1 MANFLEID
9 QSFTTL
15 SSQTSSK
22 VSKDRERV
30 KVNLRSTEA
39 RKGMKQKSP
48 VEQAVHQIRLGNA
61 IKMQNGAYQVRISKY
76 TDTDALSMKRMILF
90 HEDVENV
97 EFDWQDDRTI
107 TFIIKFVD
115 SMTELLE
122 TPLKSVTETSEM
134 SDEAFEAAVK
144 ENSVHW
150 WDNQ

>member
-15 SSQTSSK
+15 SSQTNSK

-30 KVNLRSTEA
+30 KVNLRSTET
-39 RKGMKQKSP
+39 RKGMRQKSP

-61 IKMQNGAYQVRISKY
+61 IKMQNGAYQVRISRY

-134 SDEAFEAAVK
+134 SDEEFDAAVK
-144 ENSVHW
+144 EKLGKLVG
-150 WDNQ
+150 

>member
-15 SSQTSSK
+15 SSQTNSK

-30 KVNLRSTEA
+30 KVNLRSTET

-48 VEQAVHQIRLGNA
+48 VDQAVHQIRLGNA

-115 SMTELLE
+115 SINELLE
-122 TPLKSVTETSEM
+122 TPLESVVEESEL
-134 SDEAFEAAVK
+134 SDEEFDAAVK
-144 ENSVHW
+144 EKLGTLVG
-150 WDNQ
+150 

>member
-9 QSFTTL
+9 RSFTTL
-15 SSQTSSK
+15 SSQTNSK

-30 KVNLRSTEA
+30 KVNLRSTET

-48 VEQAVHQIRLGNA
+48 IEQAVHQIRLGNA

-115 SMTELLE
+115 SMTKLLE
-122 TPLKSVTETSEM
+122 TPLESAVEESEL
-134 SDEAFEAAVK
+134 SDEEFDAAVK
-144 ENSVHW
+144 EKLGKLVG
-150 WDNQ
+150 

>member
-15 SSQTSSK
+15 SSQTNSK

-76 TDTDALSMKRMILF
+76 TDTDALSMKRMILL

-115 SMTELLE
+115 SMNELLE
-122 TPLKSVTETSEM
+122 TPLESAVEESEL
-134 SDEAFEAAVK
+134 SDEEFDAAVK
-144 ENSVHW
+144 EKLGKLVG
-150 WDNQ
+150 

>member
-9 QSFTTL
+9 QSFTNL
-15 SSQTSSK
+15 SRHTDSK
-22 VSKDRERV
+22 ISKDRERV
-30 KVNLRSTEA
+30 KVNLRSTET

-61 IKMQNGAYQVRISKY
+61 IKMQNGAYQVRISRY

-107 TFIIKFVD
+107 AFIIKFVD
-115 SMTELLE
+115 SMNELLE
-122 TPLKSVTETSEM
+122 TPLEAQTEESEL
-134 SDEAFEAAVK
+134 SDEEFDAAVK
-144 ENSVHW
+144 EKLSKLVG
-150 WDNQ
+150 

>member
-9 QSFTTL
+9 QSFTNL
-15 SSQTSSK
+15 SRHTDSK
-22 VSKDRERV
+22 ISKDRERV

-48 VEQAVHQIRLGNA
+48 VEQAVHQIRLDNA
-61 IKMQNGAYQVRISKY
+61 IKMQNGAYQVRISRY
-76 TDTDALSMKRMILF
+76 TDTDALTMKRMILF

-115 SMTELLE
+115 SMNELLE
-122 TPLKSVTETSEM
+122 TPLESVVEETEL
-134 SDEAFEAAVK
+134 SDEEFDAAVK
-144 ENSVHW
+144 EKLGKLVG
-150 WDNQ
+150 

>member
-15 SSQTSSK
+15 SSQTNSK

-30 KVNLRSTEA
+30 KVNLRSTET

-107 TFIIKFVD
+107 TFIIKFVE
-115 SMTELLE
+115 SINELLE
-122 TPLKSVTETSEM
+122 TPLESAVEESEL
-134 SDEAFEAAVK
+134 SDEEFDAAVK
-144 ENSVHW
+144 EKLGKLVG
-150 WDNQ
+150 

>member
-15 SSQTSSK
+15 SSQTNSK

-30 KVNLRSTEA
+30 KVNLRSTET

-61 IKMQNGAYQVRISKY
+61 IKMQNGAYQVRVSKY

-115 SMTELLE
+115 SMNELLE
-122 TPLKSVTETSEM
+122 TPLESAVEESEL
-134 SDEAFEAAVK
+134 SDEEFDAAVK
-144 ENSVHW
+144 EKLGTLVG
-150 WDNQ
+150 

>member
-15 SSQTSSK
+15 SSQTNSK

-30 KVNLRSTEA
+30 KVNLRSTET
-39 RKGMKQKSP
+39 RKGMNQKTP
-48 VEQAVHQIRLGNA
+48 VEQAIRQIRLGNA

-76 TDTDALSMKRMILF
+76 TDTDALSTKRMILF

-115 SMTELLE
+115 LMTELLE
-122 TPLKSVTETSEM
+122 TPIEFADEEIEL
-134 SDEAFEAAVK
+134 SDEEFKAAVK
-144 ENSVHW
+144 EKLGTLVG
-150 WDNQ
+150 

>member
-9 QSFTTL
+9 QSFTNL
-15 SSQTSSK
+15 SRHTDSK
-22 VSKDRERV
+22 ISKDRERV
-30 KVNLRSTEA
+30 KVNLRSTET

-115 SMTELLE
+115 SMNELLE
-122 TPLKSVTETSEM
+122 TPLESVVEESEL
-134 SDEAFEAAVK
+134 SDEEFDAAVK
-144 ENSVHW
+144 EKLGKLVG
-150 WDNQ
+150 

>member
-9 QSFTTL
+9 QSFTNL
-15 SSQTSSK
+15 SRHTDSK
-22 VSKDRERV
+22 ISKDRERV
-30 KVNLRSTEA
+30 KVNLRSTET

-48 VEQAVHQIRLGNA
+48 VEQAMHQIRLGNA
-61 IKMQNGAYQVRISKY
+61 IKMQNGAYQVRISRY

-107 TFIIKFVD
+107 TVIIKFVD

-122 TPLKSVTETSEM
+122 TPLEAQTEESEL
-134 SDEAFEAAVK
+134 SDEEFDAAVK
-144 ENSVHW
+144 EKLGTLVG
-150 WDNQ
+150 

>member
-15 SSQTSSK
+15 SSQTNSK

-30 KVNLRSTEA
+30 KVNLRSTES

-76 TDTDALSMKRMILF
+76 TDTDALSTKRMILF

-122 TPLKSVTETSEM
+122 TPIEFIDEETEL
-134 SDEAFEAAVK
+134 SDEEFKAAVK
-144 ENSVHW
+144 EKLGTLVG
-150 WDNQ
+150 

>member
-15 SSQTSSK
+15 SSQTNSK

-39 RKGMKQKSP
+39 RKGMKQNSP

-115 SMTELLE
+115 SMNELLE

-144 ENSVHW
+144 EKLGTLVG
-150 WDNQ
+150 

>member
-15 SSQTSSK
+15 SRHTDSK

-30 KVNLRSTEA
+30 KVNLRSTET

-61 IKMQNGAYQVRISKY
+61 IKMQNGAYQVRISRY
-76 TDTDALSMKRMILF
+76 TDADAITMKRMIRF

-115 SMTELLE
+115 SMTDLLE
-122 TPLKSVTETSEM
+122 TPLESAVEESEL
-134 SDEAFEAAVK
+134 SDEEFDAAVK
-144 ENSVHW
+144 EKLGTLVG
-150 WDNQ
+150 

>member
-9 QSFTTL
+9 QSFTNL
-15 SSQTSSK
+15 SRHTDSK
-22 VSKDRERV
+22 ISKDRERV

-107 TFIIKFVD
+107 AFIIKFVD
-115 SMTELLE
+115 SMNELLE
-122 TPLKSVTETSEM
+122 TPLESVVEESEL
-134 SDEAFEAAVK
+134 SDEEFDAAVK
-144 ENSVHW
+144 ENSVNW
-150 WDNQ
+150 

>member
-15 SSQTSSK
+15 SSQTNSK

-30 KVNLRSTEA
+30 KVNLRSTET

-61 IKMQNGAYQVRISKY
+61 IKMQNGAYQVRISRY
-76 TDTDALSMKRMILF
+76 TDTDALSMKRMIPF

-122 TPLKSVTETSEM
+122 TPLEAQTEESEL
-134 SDEAFEAAVK
+134 SDEEFDAAVK
-144 ENSVHW
+144 EKLGKLVG
-150 WDNQ
+150 

>member
-1 MANFLEID
+1 MANVLEID

-15 SSQTSSK
+15 SSQTNSK

-30 KVNLRSTEA
+30 KVNLRSTET

-48 VEQAVHQIRLGNA
+48 VDQAVHQIRLGNA

-122 TPLKSVTETSEM
+122 TPLESAVEESEL
-134 SDEAFEAAVK
+134 SDEEFDAAVK
-144 ENSVHW
+144 EKLGKLVG
-150 WDNQ
+150 

>member
-15 SSQTSSK
+15 SRHTDSK
-22 VSKDRERV
+22 ISKDRERV

-61 IKMQNGAYQVRISKY
+61 IKMQNGAYQVRISRY
-76 TDTDALSMKRMILF
+76 TDTDALTMKRMIRF

-115 SMTELLE
+115 SMNELLE
-122 TPLKSVTETSEM
+122 TPLESAVEETEL
-134 SDEAFEAAVK
+134 SDEEFDAAVK
-144 ENSVHW
+144 EKLGKLVG
-150 WDNQ
+150 

>member
-15 SSQTSSK
+15 SSQTNSK

-30 KVNLRSTEA
+30 KVNLRSTET

-61 IKMQNGAYQVRISKY
+61 IKMQNGAYQVRISRY
-76 TDTDALSMKRMILF
+76 TDTDALTMKRMIRF

-115 SMTELLE
+115 SMNELLE
-122 TPLKSVTETSEM
+122 TPLEAQTEESEL
-134 SDEAFEAAVK
+134 SDEEFDAAVK
-144 ENSVHW
+144 EKLGKLVG
-150 WDNQ
+150 

>member
-9 QSFTTL
+9 QSFTIL
-15 SSQTSSK
+15 SSQTNSK

-30 KVNLRSTEA
+30 KVNLRSTET

-48 VEQAVHQIRLGNA
+48 IEQAVHQIRLGNA

-122 TPLKSVTETSEM
+122 TPLESAVEESEL
-134 SDEAFEAAVK
+134 SDEEFDAAVK
-144 ENSVHW
+144 EKLGKLVG
-150 WDNQ
+150 

>member
-1 MANFLEID
+1 MTNFLEID

-15 SSQTSSK
+15 SRHTDSK
-22 VSKDRERV
+22 ISKDRERV

-48 VEQAVHQIRLGNA
+48 VDQAVHQIRLGNA
-61 IKMQNGAYQVRISKY
+61 IKMQNGAYQVRISRY
-76 TDTDALSMKRMILF
+76 TDTDALTMKRMILF

-122 TPLKSVTETSEM
+122 TPLESVTDESEM
-134 SDEAFEAAVK
+134 SDEEFDAAVK
-144 ENSVHW
+144 EKLGKLVG
-150 WDNQ
+150 

>member
-9 QSFTTL
+9 QSFTNL
-15 SSQTSSK
+15 SRHTDSK
-22 VSKDRERV
+22 ISKDRERV
-30 KVNLRSTEA
+30 KVNLRSTET

-115 SMTELLE
+115 SMNELLE
-122 TPLKSVTETSEM
+122 TPLESAVEESEL
-134 SDEAFEAAVK
+134 SDEEFDAAVK
-144 ENSVHW
+144 EKLGKLVG
-150 WDNQ
+150 

>member
-1 MANFLEID
+1 MTNFLEID

-15 SSQTSSK
+15 SSQTNSK

-30 KVNLRSTEA
+30 KVNLRSTET

-115 SMTELLE
+115 SMNELLE
-122 TPLKSVTETSEM
+122 TPLESAVEESEL
-134 SDEAFEAAVK
+134 SDEEFDAAVK
-144 ENSVHW
+144 EKLGKLVG
-150 WDNQ
+150 

>member
-15 SSQTSSK
+15 SRHTDSK
-22 VSKDRERV
+22 ISKDRERV
-30 KVNLRSTEA
+30 KVNLRSTET

-61 IKMQNGAYQVRISKY
+61 IKMQNGAYQVRISRY
-76 TDTDALSMKRMILF
+76 TDTDALTMKRMIRF

-115 SMTELLE
+115 SMNELLE
-122 TPLKSVTETSEM
+122 TPLEAQTEESEL
-134 SDEAFEAAVK
+134 SDEEFDAAVK
-144 ENSVHW
+144 EKLGKLVG
-150 WDNQ
+150 

>member
-15 SSQTSSK
+15 SSQTNSK

-122 TPLKSVTETSEM
+122 TPLEAQTEESEL
-134 SDEAFEAAVK
+134 SDEEFDAAVK
-144 ENSVHW
+144 EKLGTLVG
-150 WDNQ
+150 

>member
-15 SSQTSSK
+15 SSQTNSK
-22 VSKDRERV
+22 ISKDRERV

-76 TDTDALSMKRMILF
+76 IDTDALSTKRMILF

-107 TFIIKFVD
+107 TFIIKFID

-122 TPLKSVTETSEM
+122 TPIEFIDEETEL

-144 ENSVHW
+144 EKLGTLVG
-150 WDNQ
+150 

>member
-15 SSQTSSK
+15 SSQTNSK

-30 KVNLRSTEA
+30 KVNLRSTET

-115 SMTELLE
+115 SMNELLE
-122 TPLKSVTETSEM
+122 TPLESAFEESEL
-134 SDEAFEAAVK
+134 SDEEFDAAVK
-144 ENSVHW
+144 EKLGKLVG
-150 WDNQ
+150 

>member
-15 SSQTSSK
+15 SSQTNSK

-144 ENSVHW
+144 EKLGTLVG
-150 WDNQ
+150 

>member
-9 QSFTTL
+9 QSFTNL
-15 SSQTSSK
+15 SRHTDSK
-22 VSKDRERV
+22 ISKDRERV

-48 VEQAVHQIRLGNA
+48 VEQAMHQIRLGNA
-61 IKMQNGAYQVRISKY
+61 IKMQNGAYQVRISRY
-76 TDTDALSMKRMILF
+76 TDTDALTMKRMIRL
-90 HEDVENV
+90 HEDVKNV

-122 TPLKSVTETSEM
+122 TPLKSVTDESEM

-144 ENSVHW
+144 EKLGTLVG
-150 WDNQ
+150 

>member
-9 QSFTTL
+9 QSFTNL
-15 SSQTSSK
+15 SRHTDSK
-22 VSKDRERV
+22 ISKDRERV

-48 VEQAVHQIRLGNA
+48 VDQAVHQIRLGNA

-115 SMTELLE
+115 SMNELLE
-122 TPLKSVTETSEM
+122 TPLEAQTEESEL
-134 SDEAFEAAVK
+134 SDEEFDAAVK
-144 ENSVHW
+144 EKLSKLVG
-150 WDNQ
+150 

>member
-15 SSQTSSK
+15 SRHTDSK
-22 VSKDRERV
+22 ISKDRERV
-30 KVNLRSTEA
+30 KVNLRSTET

-61 IKMQNGAYQVRISKY
+61 IKMQNGAYQVRISRY
-76 TDTDALSMKRMILF
+76 TDTDALTMKRMIRF

-122 TPLKSVTETSEM
+122 TPLESAVEESEL
-134 SDEAFEAAVK
+134 SDEEFDAAVK
-144 ENSVHW
+144 EKLGKLVG
-150 WDNQ
+150 

>member
-9 QSFTTL
+9 QSFTIL
-15 SSQTSSK
+15 SSQTNSK

-30 KVNLRSTEA
+30 KVNLRSTET

-48 VEQAVHQIRLGNA
+48 IEQAVHQIRLGNA

-115 SMTELLE
+115 SMNELLE
-122 TPLKSVTETSEM
+122 TPLESAVEESEL
-134 SDEAFEAAVK
+134 SDEEFDAAVK
-144 ENSVHW
+144 EKLGKLVG
-150 WDNQ
+150 

>member
-9 QSFTTL
+9 QSFTNL
-15 SSQTSSK
+15 SRHTDSK
-22 VSKDRERV
+22 ISKDRERV

-61 IKMQNGAYQVRISKY
+61 IKMQNGAYQVRISRY
-76 TDTDALSMKRMILF
+76 TDTDALTMKRMILF

-115 SMTELLE
+115 SMNELLE
-122 TPLKSVTETSEM
+122 TPLESAVEESEL
-134 SDEAFEAAVK
+134 SDEEFDAAVK
-144 ENSVHW
+144 EKLGKLVG
-150 WDNQ
+150 

>member
-15 SSQTSSK
+15 SRHTDSK

-30 KVNLRSTEA
+30 KVNLRSTET

-48 VEQAVHQIRLGNA
+48 VEQAVRQIRLGSA
-61 IKMQNGAYQVRISKY
+61 IKMQNGAYQVRISRY
-76 TDTDALSMKRMILF
+76 TDTDALTMKRMILF
-90 HEDVENV
+90 HEDVKNV

-115 SMTELLE
+115 SMTDLLE
-122 TPLKSVTETSEM
+122 TPLESTVEKTEL
-134 SDEAFEAAVK
+134 SDEEFDAAVK
-144 ENSVHW
+144 EKLGKLVG
-150 WDNQ
+150 

>member
-9 QSFTTL
+9 QSFTNL
-15 SSQTSSK
+15 SRHTDSK
-22 VSKDRERV
+22 ISKDRERV
-30 KVNLRSTEA
+30 KVNLRSTET

-61 IKMQNGAYQVRISKY
+61 IKMQNGAYQVRISRY
-76 TDTDALSMKRMILF
+76 TDTDALTMKRMILF

-115 SMTELLE
+115 SMNELLE
-122 TPLKSVTETSEM
+122 TPLESAVEESEL
-134 SDEAFEAAVK
+134 SDEEFDAAVK
-144 ENSVHW
+144 EKLGKLVG
-150 WDNQ
+150 

>member
-1 MANFLEID
+1 MTNFLEID
-9 QSFTTL
+9 QSFTNL
-15 SSQTSSK
+15 SRHTDSK
-22 VSKDRERV
+22 ISKDRERV

-61 IKMQNGAYQVRISKY
+61 IKMQNGAYQVRISRY

-115 SMTELLE
+115 SMNELLE
-122 TPLKSVTETSEM
+122 TPLESVVEETEL
-134 SDEAFEAAVK
+134 SDEEFDAAVK
-144 ENSVHW
+144 EKLGKLVG
-150 WDNQ
+150 

>member
-15 SSQTSSK
+15 SSQTNSK

-30 KVNLRSTEA
+30 KVNLRSTET

-48 VEQAVHQIRLGNA
+48 VDQAVHQIRLGNA

-115 SMTELLE
+115 SMNELLE
-122 TPLKSVTETSEM
+122 TPLESAVEESEL
-134 SDEAFEAAVK
+134 SDEEFDAAVK
-144 ENSVHW
+144 EKLGKLVG
-150 WDNQ
+150 

>member
-15 SSQTSSK
+15 SSQTNSK

-61 IKMQNGAYQVRISKY
+61 IKMQNGAYQVRISRY

-144 ENSVHW
+144 EKLGTLVG
-150 WDNQ
+150 

>member
-15 SSQTSSK
+15 SSQTNSK

-76 TDTDALSMKRMILF
+76 TDTDALSTKRMILF

-115 SMTELLE
+115 SMNELLE
-122 TPLKSVTETSEM
+122 TPIEFVDEEAEL
-134 SDEAFEAAVK
+134 SDEEFKAAVK
-144 ENSVHW
+144 EKLGTLVG
-150 WDNQ
+150 